1 MSKKT
6 KKFRLLVD
14 GRECKVDSN
23 VTVVYDSLILDGED
37 GEEVAAELHVQLTS
51 EGVIEDVWVGD
62 DCVATSSEMA
72 QEIVERLSD

>member
-1 MSKKT
+1 MNKKT
-6 KKFRLLVD
+6 KKFRLIVD
-14 GRECKVDSN
+14 GRERKVDSN
-23 VTVVYDSLILDGED
+23 VTVVYDNMIFEGED
-37 GEEVAAELHVQLTS
+37 GEVAAELHVQLTE